1 MNNLEYPIKFSF
13 KVTTLSN
20 DFTARNA
27 SGQTIAYV
35 KQKMFKL
42 KEAIT
47 VYSDESKTRILF
59 TIAANKWLDFSA
71 AYSMR
76 DANENEIGK
85 IARKGWRSI
94 WKAEYDIINEN
105 NEPQY
110 KVQEANAWVRVGDSL
125 LGEIPILGFFTG
137 YLFNPTYNVTNRNGE
152 VVVKLK
158 KKPSF
163 LGKEFELEKTANIDE
178 DDKERV
184 MLGLM
189 MMILLE
195 RRRG

>member
-1 MNNLEYPIKFSF
+1 MNKLEYPIKFSF

-47 VYSDESKTRILF
+47 VYSDESKTRILY

-71 AYSMR
+71 AYSMK
-76 DANENEIGK
+76 DANEKEIGK
-85 IARKGWRSI
+85 IARKGWRSM

-152 VVVKLK
+152 TVVKLK

-163 LGKEFELEKTANIDE
+163 LGKEFELDKTANIDE

>member
-13 KVTTLSN
+13 KVTTLAN
-20 DFTARNA
+20 DFTAKNA
-27 SGQTIAYV
+27 QGQTIAYV

-42 KEAIT
+42 KEAVN
-47 VYSDESKTRILF
+47 VYSDESKTKVLF
-59 TIAANKWLDFSA
+59 TIKANKWLDWSA
-71 AYSMR
+71 AYSMI
-76 DANENEIGK
+76 DAHGNEIGK
-85 IARKGWRSI
+85 IARKGWRSL
-94 WKAEYDIINEN
+94 WKAEYNIIDQHQQ
-105 NEPQY
+105 PQY
-110 KVQEANAWVRVGDSL
+110 NVKEESAFTRFLDNL

-137 YLFNPTYNVTNRNGE
+137 YLFNPTYNVTNNQGQI
-152 VVVKLK
+152 VVKLK
-158 KKPSF
+158 KMPSF
-163 LGKEFELEKTANIDE
+163 LGKEFELIKTADIDE

>member
-1 MNNLEYPIKFSF
+1 MNNLDYPIKFSF
-13 KVTTLSN
+13 KVSTLAN

-27 SGQTIAYV
+27 QGHTIAYV

-42 KEAIT
+42 KEAVT
-47 VYSDESKTRILF
+47 VYSDESKTQVLH
-59 TIAANKWLDFSA
+59 TIKANKWLDWSA
-71 AYSMR
+71 AYSMI
-76 DANENEIGK
+76 DANDREIGK
-85 IARKGWRSI
+85 IARKGWRSM
-94 WKAEYDIINEN
+94 WKAEYNIIDQNEQ
-105 NEPQY
+105 PQY
-110 KVQEANAWVRVGDSL
+110 NVKEESVMTRFLDSL

-137 YLFNPTYNVTNRNGE
+137 YLFNPTYNVTNNQG
-152 VVVKLK
+152 VIVVKLK
-158 KKPSF
+158 KMPSF
-163 LGKEFELEKTANIDE
+163 LGKEFELIKTADIDD

>member
-1 MNNLEYPIKFSF
+1 MNNLDYPIKFSF

-27 SGQTIAYV
+27 QGQTIAYV

-42 KEAIT
+42 KEAVN
-47 VYSDESKTRILF
+47 VYSDESKTRVLF
-59 TIAANKWLDFSA
+59 TIAANKWLDWSA
-71 AYSMR
+71 AYSMM
-76 DANENEIGK
+76 DANNKEIGK
-85 IARKGWRSI
+85 IARKGWRSM
-94 WKAEYDIINEN
+94 WKAEYNIIDQNQQ
-105 NEPQY
+105 PQY
-110 KVQEANAWVRVGDSL
+110 NVKEQSAFTRFLDNL

-137 YLFNPTYNVTNRNGE
+137 YLFNPTYDVTNSKGE

-158 KKPSF
+158 KMPSF
-163 LGKEFELEKTANIDE
+163 LGKEFELTKHTDIDE